1 MNNIV
6 KMLIS
11 FSLFV
16 TTVCCGVFNAVA
28 QFDPG
33 DEAPHFTLED
43 VYGRSHNL
51 SAMKESSLIVLYF
64 FDTESLASQDGLLS
78 LNKLLS
84 QYPAADLLVWGITRS
99 SKNKVSNFI
108 SEHDTSFP
116 IMVDNKEVSAKYEAE
131 IILPTIYILGP
142 GLKIIDYFQG
152 VGGTTEKMLLSLAEK
167 ELQRDEAPIALA
179 LSKNITNKNPDNFK
193 AKTIYGYAALKADK
207 KQEAKNT
214 FMDLADQS
222 GEAKVSGME
231 GLAKMNFDEGKSQEA
246 FELVA
251 AVEKEAP
258 ERGYVNVLKG
268 DYLYSQNNPEEAT
281 KEYEKAVT
289 KDDGISFQKAYAHN
303 QYGRLQANLGNYDQA
318 RIHYDQAID
327 FDPHNL
333 VAMSNKGVTYQKE
346 GELVKALTAF
356 QQAMQVN
363 KNDAYVKILARKTQD
378 LLNLQK
384 NIAEKERVDR
394 LVKELAERFRKQSK
408 PLPFFNKEDT
418 WTSRPMIVSFI
429 DILEKGA
436 LTARDGIS
444 IVMTAQLTEQLNQ
457 SGRVQVV
464 ERIIM
469 DRLLEE
475 LNLGTS
481 KLADPETA
489 LKLGKILAA
498 KIVTTGSLLHLQDS
512 SLLSMRLIDSET
524 TAIPKVI
531 TKKIAPGTANL
542 ESEIQELNRQI
553 LQTIVAKYPLRG
565 FIVQASGEE
574 ALINLGSKQGVVL
587 GTVFDVIEDGK
598 PMKYKGKVMRG
609 LPVSIGKVKVVRVEP
624 DLCSVSIIEQ
634 NRPLQS
640 DDKIQELAAL
650 STGKG

>member
-16 TTVCCGVFNAVA
+16 TTVCCGVINAVA
-28 QFDPG
+28 QFEPG

-84 QYPAADLLVWGITRS
+84 QYPTADLLVWGITRS

-179 LSKNITNKNPDNFK
+179 LSKNITDKNPDNFE

-231 GLAKMNFDEGKSQEA
+231 GLAKMSFDEGKSQEA

-346 GELVKALTAF
+346 GELAQALTAF
-356 QQAMQVN
+356 QEAMQVN
-363 KNDAYVKILARKTQD
+363 KNDAYAKILARKTQD

-524 TAIPKVI
+524 TAVPKVI

-598 PMKYKGKVMRG
+598 PIKYKGKVMRG

-640 DDKIQELAAL
+640 DDKIQEIAAL